1 MKKVIKP
8 FFCLFITLNF
18 IANVP
23 ISFSK
28 NQTNPWFNLK
38 KSNRQLELVS
48 KKLESRKINTYKLEN
63 NIAILEQLHE
73 SAESCIDHVKAKLST
88 INKIFKNGLSSHDSK
103 NPDYLY
109 IQKKKQQF
117 THYLSECRYFTFR
130 TNEILVSAKEKL
142 HRLTT
147 HELLK
152 KSTPIWQALTHWSSV
167 NLDYESIL
175 QSSGI
180 MGMHSSMILI
190 GILII
195 GFIFFFSKVIFKH
208 IIKHTIVKKQ
218 RPIKIRA
225 LKVLYVFIPY
235 ILTTGIVSVLLLIFF
250 YSGKPLPTVV
260 HLTYSLFV
268 YSIALAVLSFLF
280 HPYFEKEK
288 FNIFKIPTYI
298 NQILYR
304 RLRILASY
312 ILIGYLGFYI
322 FGDQMLSTPLEELI
336 RSIYVILLSISMFWA
351 IWPVLSLPHLQNK
364 SFIIGFTKSLFFVLL
379 MSTIILECLGFHHLV
394 VYFIYSFILSVVLFF
409 ITWFVFTY
417 IEHAYSLFESKHSK
431 FSKKLHRILGVK
443 PHRRLT
449 EVLLIKFSLYLVLIC
464 VFTIYFMEIWNI
476 PSLYIDTLE
485 KSLLDGFELSG
496 ITIIPSRLVFGLLI
510 FSFLNLAGRFIATRI
525 AKTHHFEGEADTQVA
540 IASIFSYVGFSVALV
555 IALMISGFNFTGLA
569 IIVGALSVGIGLGLQ
584 NIVNNFI
591 SGIILLLEKPIKP
604 GDRIIVGDTEGY
616 VNKIRVRSTQIRT
629 LAREDVIVPNSDL
642 ITNQVTNYMFR
653 DHYWRVS
660 CQVGVA
666 YGSDTELVKNVLLD
680 VAKSHPSVVIDS
692 LNPPVVLFRA
702 FGDSS
707 LNFELWCIIKDVN
720 KKYHV
725 MSDLNFAIDQAFRK
739 NNITIA
745 FPQRDIHIKS
755 DPKIDPS

>member
-1 MKKVIKP
+1 M
-8 FFCLFITLNF
+8 
-18 IANVP
+18 
-23 ISFSK
+23 
-28 NQTNPWFNLK
+28 
-38 KSNRQLELVS
+38 
-48 KKLESRKINTYKLEN
+48 
-63 NIAILEQLHE
+63 
-73 SAESCIDHVKAKLST
+73 
-88 INKIFKNGLSSHDSK
+88 
-103 NPDYLY
+103 
-109 IQKKKQQF
+109 
-117 THYLSECRYFTFR
+117 
-130 TNEILVSAKEKL
+130 
-142 HRLTT
+142 
-147 HELLK
+147 
-152 KSTPIWQALTHWSSV
+152 
-167 NLDYESIL
+167 
-175 QSSGI
+175 
-180 MGMHSSMILI
+180 
-190 GILII
+190 
-195 GFIFFFSKVIFKH
+195 
-208 IIKHTIVKKQ
+208 
-218 RPIKIRA
+218 
-225 LKVLYVFIPY
+225 
-235 ILTTGIVSVLLLIFF
+235 
-250 YSGKPLPTVV
+250 
-260 HLTYSLFV
+260 
-268 YSIALAVLSFLF
+268 
-280 HPYFEKEK
+280 
-288 FNIFKIPTYI
+288 
-298 NQILYR
+298 
-304 RLRILASY
+304 
-312 ILIGYLGFYI
+312 
-322 FGDQMLSTPLEELI
+322 
-336 RSIYVILLSISMFWA
+336 ILLSISMFWA